1 MSKFIA
7 LFVVAAALAGGYAL
21 SSAPPP
27 PPLAPLDSR
36 DVILAFGDSLTLGTG
51 ASRGQN
57 YPTQLAA
64 LIGREV
70 VASGVRGEK
79 SEGALRRFAAELR
92 RVRPALVIVC
102 TGGNDF
108 LRKVDEMKTEE
119 NLREMTAIAKR
130 EKIPMILVAV
140 PRASLLSYII
150 PLNHPM
156 FARVAADAGLW
167 LEDAAL
173 KKILSTPAMTSADTI
188 HPNELG
194 YLEMAKTIADLLR
207 RAGAV

>member
-1 MSKFIA
+1 MSKRIF
-7 LFVVAAALAGGYAL
+7 LFLFAAALSGGC
-21 SSAPPP
+21 APSPA
-27 PPLAPLDSR
+27 PLAPLASS
-36 DVILAFGDSLTLGTG
+36 DVILAFGDSLTHGTG
-51 ASRGQN
+51 ASRGQD
-57 YPTQLAA
+57 YPAQLSA
-64 LIGREV
+64 LIGRQV

-119 NLREMTAIAKR
+119 NLRKITAIAKS
-130 EKIPMILVAV
+130 ENIPMILVAV
-140 PRASLLSYII
+140 PRASLLSFIV

-156 FARVAADAGLW
+156 FARVAADTGLW
-167 LEDAAL
+167 LEDSAL
-173 KKILSTPAMTSADTI
+173 KNILSNPAMTSADSI

-194 YLEMAKTIADLLR
+194 YLEMAKAIADLLR